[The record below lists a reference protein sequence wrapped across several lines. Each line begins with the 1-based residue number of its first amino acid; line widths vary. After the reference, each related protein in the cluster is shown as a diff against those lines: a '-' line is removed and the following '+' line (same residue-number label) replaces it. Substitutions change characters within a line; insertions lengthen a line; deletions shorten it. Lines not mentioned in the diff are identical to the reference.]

1 MTSRDRVLM
10 ATNHEEPDRCPCQVS
25 RIDDKEFFYNAF
37 NCENEEQ
44 IRQYLGSDLRKNIYD
59 PYLMKKPGLTHW
71 GSVDNW
77 DAGFSADRGGYPL
90 ARAQTV
96 ADVYAH
102 DWPTKDMVD
111 IAGIKKEVY
120 SIDPQYARLLSL
132 GSLLGMTVIMDLF
145 GMEDALIGLH
155 EESPLIMA
163 ALEKVTEYNLETM
176 DAVLK
181 ECGEYSDFM
190 WLGDDFST
198 QRGLMIS
205 PEVWRK
211 TLKPMYAKLFELV
224 KSYDV
229 KVWFHS
235 CGTFRPVF
243 GDLVDVGM
251 DVWETVQAHIPD
263 NDPEYLKREYGKDIS
278 FFGAVSSQG
287 TIPFGTPED
296 VRNEVRERFRVLG
309 KGGGYII
316 GVDHSIQKNMPPE
329 NLFALFDEAKK
340 CVY

>member
-1 MTSRDRVLM
+1 
-10 ATNHEEPDRCPCQVS
+10 
-25 RIDDKEFFYNAF
+25 
-37 NCENEEQ
+37 
-44 IRQYLGSDLRKNIYD
+44 
-59 PYLMKKPGLTHW
+59 
-71 GSVDNW
+71 
-77 DAGFSADRGGYPL
+77 
-90 ARAQTV
+90 
-96 ADVYAH
+96 
-102 DWPTKDMVD
+102 
-111 IAGIKKEVY
+111 
-120 SIDPQYARLLSL
+120 
-132 GSLLGMTVIMDLF
+132 
-145 GMEDALIGLH
+145 
-155 EESPLIMA
+155 
-163 ALEKVTEYNLETM
+163 
-176 DAVLK
+176 
-181 ECGEYSDFM
+181 
-190 WLGDDFST
+190 
-198 QRGLMIS
+198 
-205 PEVWRK
+205 
-211 TLKPMYAKLFELV
+211 MYAKLFALV

-296 VRNEVRERFRVLG
+296 VRKEVRERFRVLG